1 MSKFKKGIFIAAVII
16 VGIVVAGFVSS
27 IIARDTKTIPASEFS
42 VGSIDETTGKYKAD
56 EQSVYTEKMFKCQGL
71 RVELDF
77 EATCTYDVFYYDT
90 DGRLLDKKLG
100 LSDIYDEDFPLA
112 QYARIVIHPDV
123 ESMIDEDEDADE
135 WTVGVFGARKIAKML
150 KITVDKEQNDGYD
163 YTNLYVEAEA
173 QQGKT
178 FDKTG
183 STSDTLVIED
193 DADMKVSN
201 EIAITGE
208 YKYYDIYVKESS
220 FGAYAISAV
229 AVTEDDTILVRE
241 AFNMND
247 LAAGEWCKMTIKVP
261 KHESDMYLAVRMPKN
276 SECYIFGYNSK

>member
-1 MSKFKKGIFIAAVII
+1 MGRWGRILTT
-16 VGIVVAGFVSS
+16 VAGIALVVLCIGALVHFVNN
-27 IIARDTKTIPASEFS
+27 DTKTIPASEFS
-42 VGSIDETTGKYKAD
+42 VGAIDETTGKYKAD

-183 STSDTLVIED
+183 STSDTLVLED
-193 DADMKVSN
+193 DVNMKVSN

-208 YKYYDIYVKESS
+208 YKYYDIYVKEAG

-229 AVTEDDTILVRE
+229 AVTEDNTILVRE